1 MTDFEVRPVRP
12 PKYTVRH
19 FMRDVVLVLAQLRD
33 LLRLILVQFK
43 VVFILLLFFCTYET
57 HSMIQWFYVNHTTMS
72 AEGAAGFFSIILF
85 LLGNLKWA
93 MEKTMD

>member
-1 MTDFEVRPVRP
+1 MSNFEVRPLRP
-12 PKYTVRH
+12 NTYTAKQ
-19 FMRDVVLVLAQLRD
+19 FMRDTVLVLAQLRD
-33 LLRLILVQFK
+33 LLRLILIQFK
-43 VVFILLLFFCTYET
+43 VVFILLLVFCTYET

-72 AEGAAGFFSIILF
+72 TEGAAGFFSIILF